1 MDLISMVQKLKLRWL
16 RGIGNTS
23 MHLMPHIV
31 IGEYNF
37 VFNSEWD
44 NFNKMITYLTGSNVG
59 NKAARN
65 MLQEVK
71 HGLQHPGAHTLPEYE
86 RDTKNNKTK

>member
-1 MDLISMVQKLKLRWL
+1 
-16 RGIGNTS
+16 

-71 HGLQHPGAHTLPEYE
+71 HGLHYPGAHTLPEYE